1 MWCRENSSHRSVSNC
16 MPQSWHQLRRC
27 RPCLLWSETVSC
39 SGQRPLLQQ
48 QTPCHVCVSSGQ
60 RPLVPQQMPCH
71 VCVCSEQRPL
81 VPQQIP
87 CLQFRSARVGL
98 LRLLGPP
105 LLIYRAGTGGGSSPP
120 RWIQVKDRER
130 RRDRL
135 KRGEA

>member
-1 MWCRENSSHRSVSNC
+1 
-16 MPQSWHQLRRC
+16 
-27 RPCLLWSETVSC
+27 
-39 SGQRPLLQQ
+39 
-48 QTPCHVCVSSGQ
+48 
-60 RPLVPQQMPCH
+60 MPCH

-105 LLIYRAGTGGGSSPP
+105 LLIYRAGTGGGSTPP
-120 RWIQVKDRER
+120 RWILVKDRER